1 MFTSYGRLFV
11 SAFVRCAT
19 RAVNIATSRQFAFLF
34 VWSLPTLSRHVSLV
48 TCMTIHDV
56 PSSIGLTC
64 QGPVSCYY
72 ALVSPWWHASTG
84 SAGCH
89 AEAGR
94 LGHGLCKAPPPRR
107 LEQPL
112 LGQPHLEQ
120 QLLEQLRQHGV
131 AVVSGLTQ
139 LLCIYA
145 LRIVVMH
152 HHSPLVGVVCCGVL
166 VCKMCLGK
174 SRSLSQHGCTRLQRM
189 DRNRLHTVGR

>member
-1 MFTSYGRLFV
+1 MCHPCSKHRNVSSVCVFLRVVTPDFV
-11 SAFVRCAT
+11 SAR
-19 RAVNIATSRQFAFLF
+19 
-34 VWSLPTLSRHVSLV
+34 LPSNMNDHV
-48 TCMTIHDV
+48 V

-64 QGPVSCYY
+64 QGPVSCNH

-94 LGHGLCKAPPPRR
+94 LGHGLCEAPPPGR
-107 LEQPL
+107 LEQPH
-112 LGQPHLEQ
+112 LGQPLFLGQ
-120 QLLEQLRQHGV
+120 PLLERLRQHGV

-174 SRSLSQHGCTRLQRM
+174 SRSLSQHGCTRDSSAWTGIGCTLS
-189 DRNRLHTVGR
+189 VGRNC

>member
-1 MFTSYGRLFV
+1 MFTSYRRHFV

-19 RAVNIATSRQFAFLF
+19 RAVNIATSRQFAFFF
-34 VWSLPTLSRHVSLV
+34 VWSLPTLFRHVSLV

-89 AEAGR
+89 SEAGR
-94 LGHGLCKAPPPRR
+94 LGHGISKAPPPRR

-112 LGQPHLEQ
+112 LGQPLFLGQ
-120 QLLEQLRQHGV
+120 PLLEQLRQHGV
-131 AVVSGLTQ
+131 AVVSGLTP
-139 LLCIYA
+139 LLCVLWSCTTIA
-145 LRIVVMH
+145 LWLESCVVVFW
-152 HHSPLVGVVCCGVL
+152 LA
-166 VCKMCLGK
+166 KCLGK